1 MPADRFLRGLE
12 TCYKTAVF
20 FSVHEPPSQRTPVI
34 VEVPH
39 AGLSV
44 DAESM
49 ATLIAPTQSLGRDA
63 DLFVDDLY
71 ADAPDV
77 GATLLVSHV
86 SRYVCDLNRAET
98 DVDPLTVEGGAARSA
113 PHGVIWRVTTDNRP
127 ALTRPLPFSEL
138 ERRLVRIYRPYHQT
152 LQALIDQRVAE
163 FGYAILLCGH
173 SMPSRGREGH
183 IDPGRERADVVPG
196 SRGRTTCAESV
207 LRLVDRNAAVHRLSV
222 AHDEPYRGGFSTS
235 HYGRPRDRVHAI
247 QIELARRLYM
257 DEQTLTKKPREFE
270 DLRGFCRRLTAALGE
285 LTLGPAS
292 HT

>member
-1 MPADRFLRGLE
+1 MS
-12 TCYKTAVF
+12 VF
-20 FSVHEPPSQRTPVI
+20 FSVHEPTANRSPVI

-39 AGLSV
+39 AGLCV

-49 ATLIAPTQSLGRDA
+49 ATLIAPAQSLGRDA

-71 ADAPDV
+71 ADAPTV

-86 SRYVCDLNRAET
+86 SRYVCDLNRAES

-127 ALTRPLPFSEL
+127 ALQRPLPFAEL

-152 LQALIDQRVAE
+152 LQALLTQRVSE

-196 SRGRTTCAESV
+196 SRGRTTCADSI
-207 LRLVDRNAAVHRLSV
+207 LRLVDRQAAAFRLSV

-257 DEQTLTKKPREFE
+257 DEQTLTKKAREFNE
-270 DLRGFCRRLTAALGE
+270 LKRFCRTVTEALGA
-285 LTLGPAS
+285 LPPP
-292 HT
+292 

>member
-1 MPADRFLRGLE
+1 V
-12 TCYKTAVF
+12 CYKTQVF
-20 FSVHEPPSQRTPVI
+20 FSVHEPRTHRTPVV

-44 DAESM
+44 DPESM
-49 ATLIAPTQSLGRDA
+49 ATLIAPAQSLGRDA

-71 ADAPDV
+71 AEAPEV

-127 ALTRPLPFSEL
+127 ALARPLPFSEL
-138 ERRLVRIYRPYHQT
+138 ERRLVRIYRPYHQA
-152 LQALIDQRVAE
+152 LQALLAQRVAE

-196 SRGRTTCAESV
+196 SRARTTCAGSI
-207 LRLVDRNAAVHRLSV
+207 LRLVDAQAAEFRLSV

-235 HYGRPRDRVHAI
+235 HYGRPKERVHAI

-257 DEQTLTKKPREFE
+257 DEQALTKKPREFNE
-270 DLRGFCRRLTAALGE
+270 LKKFCRTLTQALGE
-285 LTLGPAS
+285 LSIG
-292 HT
+292 

>member
-1 MPADRFLRGLE
+1 M
-12 TCYKTAVF
+12 F
-20 FSVHEPPSQRTPVI
+20 FSVHEPRTARTPVI

-44 DAESM
+44 DPESM

-71 ADAPDV
+71 VDAPDV

-127 ALTRPLPFSEL
+127 ALLRPLPFSEL

-196 SRGRTTCAESV
+196 SRARTTCAESV
-207 LRLVDRNAAVHRLSV
+207 LRLVDRTSAAFRLSV
-222 AHDEPYRGGFSTS
+222 AHDEPYRGGFSTA

-257 DEQTLTKKPREFE
+257 DEQALTKKPREF
-270 DLRGFCRRLTAALGE
+270 DSLRNFCRTITEALGSLS
-285 LTLGPAS
+285 LTSAS

>member
-1 MPADRFLRGLE
+1 
-12 TCYKTAVF
+12 VF
-20 FSVHEPPSQRTPVI
+20 FSVHEPRSDRTPVI

-49 ATLIAPTQSLGRDA
+49 ATLIAPAQSLGRDA

-71 ADAPDV
+71 EDAPDV

-98 DVDPLTVEGGAARSA
+98 DVDPMTVEGGAARSA

-127 ALTRPLPFSEL
+127 ALARPLPFSEL

-196 SRGRTTCAESV
+196 SRGRTTCAEAV
-207 LRLVDRNAAVHRLSV
+207 LRLVDRNAAAHRLSV

-235 HYGRPRDRVHAI
+235 HYGRPRDSVHAI

-270 DLRGFCRRLTAALGE
+270 ALRGFCRALTAALGE
-285 LTLGPAS
+285 LTLGTTS

>member
-1 MPADRFLRGLE
+1 LQQL
-12 TCYKTAVF
+12 CYKTRVF
-20 FSVHEPPSQRTPVI
+20 FSVHEPRAVRTPVI

-44 DAESM
+44 DPESM

-63 DLFVDDLY
+63 DLFVDELY

-127 ALTRPLPFSEL
+127 ALLRPLPFAEL

-152 LQALIDQRVAE
+152 LQALLAERVAE
-163 FGYAILLCGH
+163 FGFAILLCGH

-196 SRGRTTCAESV
+196 SRGRSTCADSV
-207 LRLVDRNAAVHRLSV
+207 LRLVDRNAAAFRLSV

-257 DEQTLTKKPREFE
+257 DEQALTKKPREFE
-270 DLRGFCRRLTAALGE
+270 NLRTFCRTVTQALGE
-285 LTLGPAS
+285 LVLV
-292 HT
+292 

>member
-1 MPADRFLRGLE
+1 M
-12 TCYKTAVF
+12 F
-20 FSVHEPPSQRTPVI
+20 FSVHEPRARRTPVI

-44 DAESM
+44 DPESM
-49 ATLIAPTQSLGRDA
+49 ATLIAPAQSLGRDA
-63 DLFVDDLY
+63 DLYVDDLY

-98 DVDPLTVEGGAARSA
+98 DADALTVEGGAARSA

-127 ALTRPLPFSEL
+127 AVQRPLPFAEL
-138 ERRLVRIYRPYHQT
+138 ERRLVRIYRPYHRT
-152 LQALIDQRVAE
+152 LQGLIDQRVAE

-196 SRGRTTCAESV
+196 SRGRTTCAEPV
-207 LRLVDRNAAVHRLSV
+207 LRLVDRIAATFRLSV

-257 DEQTLTKKPREFE
+257 DEQQLTKKAREFE
-270 DLRGFCRRLTAALGE
+270 ALKHFCRTVTEALGE
-285 LTLGPAS
+285 LTLGSAS

>member
-1 MPADRFLRGLE
+1 M
-12 TCYKTAVF
+12 
-20 FSVHEPPSQRTPVI
+20 HEPRSARTPVV

-39 AGLSV
+39 AGLSI
-44 DAESM
+44 DPESM
-49 ATLIAPTQSLGRDA
+49 ATLIAPAQSLGRDA

-86 SRYVCDLNRAET
+86 SRYVCDLNRAES
-98 DVDPLTVEGGAARSA
+98 DVDALTVEGGAARSA

-127 ALTRPLPFSEL
+127 ALQRTLPYSEL
-138 ERRLVRIYRPYHQT
+138 ERRITRIYRPYHQT
-152 LQALIDQRVAE
+152 LTALLQQRVQE

-196 SRGRTTCAESV
+196 SRGRTSCAEPV
-207 LRLVDRNAAVHRLSV
+207 LKLVDRIAAEFRFSV
-222 AHDEPYRGGFSTS
+222 AHDEPYRGGFSTT

-257 DEQTLTKKPREFE
+257 DEQALTKKSSDFNN
-270 DLRGFCRRLTAALGE
+270 LRSFCRTVTEALGA
-285 LTLGPAS
+285 LPLGPVSLA
-292 HT
+292 

>member
-1 MPADRFLRGLE
+1 M
-12 TCYKTAVF
+12 F
-20 FSVHEPPSQRTPVI
+20 FSVHEPRVARTPVV

-44 DAESM
+44 DPESM
-49 ATLIAPTQSLGRDA
+49 ATLVAPTHSLGRDA

-98 DVDPLTVEGGAARSA
+98 DVDPLTVEGGTARSA
-113 PHGVIWRVTTDNRP
+113 PHGVIWRVTTENRP
-127 ALTRPLPFSEL
+127 ALMRPLPFSDL
-138 ERRLVRIYRPYHQT
+138 ERRLVRIYRPYHRT
-152 LQALIDQRVAE
+152 LRALLDERVAE

-207 LRLVDRNAAVHRLSV
+207 LRLVDREAAAFHFSV
-222 AHDEPYRGGFSTS
+222 AHDEPYRGGFSTA
-235 HYGRPRDRVHAI
+235 HYGRPRERVHAI

-257 DEQTLTKKPREFE
+257 DELALTKKPRNF
-270 DLRGFCRRLTAALGE
+270 DNLRAFCRSVTEKLGALSP
-285 LTLGPAS
+285 TSAS

>member
-1 MPADRFLRGLE
+1 
-12 TCYKTAVF
+12 VF
-20 FSVHEPPSQRTPVI
+20 FSVHEPRAHRTPVV

-44 DAESM
+44 DPESM
-49 ATLIAPTQSLGRDA
+49 ATLIAPVQALGRDA

-86 SRYVCDLNRAET
+86 SRYVCDLNRAES

-113 PHGVIWRVTTDNRP
+113 PHGVIWRVTTDNRA
-127 ALTRPLPFSEL
+127 ALHRPLPFPEL

-152 LQALIDQRVAE
+152 LQALLTQRVAE

-196 SRGRTTCAESV
+196 SRGRTTCADSV
-207 LRLVDRNAAVHRLSV
+207 LRLVDRECAKHGLSV

-235 HYGRPRDRVHAI
+235 HYGRPRDHVHAI

-257 DEQTLTKKPREFE
+257 DEQALTKKPREFGQ
-270 DLRGFCRRLTAALGE
+270 LKAFCRTVTQALGG
-285 LTLGPAS
+285 LMLPA
-292 HT
+292 

>member
-1 MPADRFLRGLE
+1 M
-12 TCYKTAVF
+12 
-20 FSVHEPPSQRTPVI
+20 HEPRSARTPVV

-39 AGLSV
+39 AGLSI
-44 DAESM
+44 DPESM
-49 ATLIAPTQSLGRDA
+49 ATLIAPAQSIGRDA

-98 DVDPLTVEGGAARSA
+98 DADALTVEGGAARSA

-127 ALTRPLPFSEL
+127 ALQRTLPYSEL
-138 ERRLVRIYRPYHQT
+138 ERRITRIYRPYHQT
-152 LQALIDQRVAE
+152 LAALLEQRVKE

-183 IDPGRERADVVPG
+183 VDPGRERADVVPG
-196 SRGRTTCAESV
+196 SRGRTSCAEPV
-207 LRLVDRNAAVHRLSV
+207 LKLVDRIAAEFRFSV
-222 AHDEPYRGGFSTS
+222 AHDEPYRGGFSTA
-235 HYGRPRDRVHAI
+235 HYGRPRASVHAI

-257 DEQTLTKKPREFE
+257 DEQSLTKKPSDFSN
-270 DLRGFCRRLTAALGE
+270 LRAFCRTVTEALGA
-285 LTLGPAS
+285 LPLAS
-292 HT
+292 VS

>member
-1 MPADRFLRGLE
+1 M
-12 TCYKTAVF
+12 CYKTGVF
-20 FSVHEPPSQRTPVI
+20 FSVHEPRTTRTPVI

-39 AGLSV
+39 AGLQV
-44 DAESM
+44 DPESM

-127 ALTRPLPFSEL
+127 ALSRPLPFAEL

-152 LQALIDQRVAE
+152 LQALLAERVAE

-196 SRGRTTCAESV
+196 SRARTTCAGSI
-207 LRLVDRNAAVHRLSV
+207 LRLIDRQAAEFRLSV

-235 HYGRPRDRVHAI
+235 HYGRPKERVHAI

-257 DEQTLTKKPREFE
+257 DEQALTKKPREFE
-270 DLRGFCRRLTAALGE
+270 NLRKFCRTFTQSLGE
-285 LTLGPAS
+285 LSPT
-292 HT
+292 

>member
-1 MPADRFLRGLE
+1 
-12 TCYKTAVF
+12 VF
-20 FSVHEPPSQRTPVI
+20 FSVHEPRAARTPVI

-44 DAESM
+44 DPQSM
-49 ATLIAPTQSLGRDA
+49 ATLIAPAQSLGRDE

-98 DVDPLTVEGGAARSA
+98 DVDSLTVEGGAARSA

-127 ALTRPLPFSEL
+127 ALSQPLPFAEL
-138 ERRLVRIYRPYHQT
+138 ERRLLRIYRPYHQT
-152 LQALIDQRVAE
+152 LQALLTQRIAE

-196 SRGRTTCAESV
+196 SRGRTTCAGSV
-207 LRLVDRNAAVHRLSV
+207 LRLVDRHAAEFRLSV
-222 AHDEPYRGGFSTS
+222 AHDEHYRGGFSTS
-235 HYGRPRDRVHAI
+235 HYGRPKDRVHAI
-247 QIELARRLYM
+247 KIELARRLYM
-257 DEQTLTKKPREFE
+257 DEQALTKKAREFE
-270 DLRGFCRRLTAALGE
+270 ELKRFCRTLTQALGD
-285 LTLGPAS
+285 LSLS
-292 HT
+292 

>member
-1 MPADRFLRGLE
+1 M
-12 TCYKTAVF
+12 
-20 FSVHEPPSQRTPVI
+20 I

-49 ATLIAPTQSLGRDA
+49 ATLVAPTQSLGRDA

-71 ADAPDV
+71 EDAPDV

-138 ERRLVRIYRPYHQT
+138 ERRLVRIYRPYIRT
-152 LQALIDQRVAE
+152 LQALIDRRVAE

-196 SRGRTTCAESV
+196 SRGRTTCAEAV
-207 LRLVDRNAAVHRLSV
+207 LRLVDKNAAAHRLSV

-235 HYGRPRDRVHAI
+235 HYGRPRNRVHAI

-257 DEQTLTKKPREFE
+257 DEQSLNKKAPGIRNLAWFLPHAHRCLGRA
-270 DLRGFCRRLTAALGE
+270 DAGSSKSHLNSRSPWARFRALN
-285 LTLGPAS
+285 GPQ
-292 HT
+292 

>member
-1 MPADRFLRGLE
+1 M
-12 TCYKTAVF
+12 F
-20 FSVHEPPSQRTPVI
+20 FSVHEPRTTRTPVV

-39 AGLSV
+39 AGLHV
-44 DAESM
+44 DPESM

-98 DVDPLTVEGGAARSA
+98 DVDPLTVEGGSARSA
-113 PHGVIWRVTTDNRP
+113 PHGVVWRVTTDNRP
-127 ALTRPLPFSEL
+127 ALARPLPFAEL

-152 LQALIDQRVAE
+152 LQALLAKRVAE

-196 SRGRTTCAESV
+196 SRARTTCASSI
-207 LRLVDRNAAVHRLSV
+207 LRLVDRQAAEFRLSV

-235 HYGRPRDRVHAI
+235 HYGRPKDRVHAI

-257 DEQTLTKKPREFE
+257 DEQALTKKPSEFE
-270 DLRGFCRRLTAALGE
+270 VLKNFCRTLTQALGE
-285 LTLGPAS
+285 LSPL
-292 HT
+292 

>member
-1 MPADRFLRGLE
+1 MS
-12 TCYKTAVF
+12 VF
-20 FSVHEPPSQRTPVI
+20 FSVHEPRAVRTPVI

-49 ATLIAPTQSLGRDA
+49 ATLIAPAQSLGRDA

-127 ALTRPLPFSEL
+127 ALQRPLPFAEL

-152 LQALIDQRVAE
+152 LQALIAKRVAE

-196 SRGRTTCAESV
+196 SRGRTTCAEAI
-207 LRLVDRNAAVHRLSV
+207 LRLVDKNAAAFHFSV
-222 AHDEPYRGGFSTS
+222 AHDEPYRGGFSTA
-235 HYGRPRDRVHAI
+235 HYGRPRARVHAV

-257 DEQTLTKKPREFE
+257 DELALTKKTHEFNN
-270 DLRGFCRRLTAALGE
+270 LKSFCGALTEALGG
-285 LTLGPAS
+285 LVMT
-292 HT
+292 

>member
-1 MPADRFLRGLE
+1 M
-12 TCYKTAVF
+12 
-20 FSVHEPPSQRTPVI
+20 I

-44 DAESM
+44 DPESM
-49 ATLIAPTQSLGRDA
+49 ATLIAPAQSLGRDA

-86 SRYVCDLNRAET
+86 SRYVCDLNRAES
-98 DVDPLTVEGGAARSA
+98 DADPLTVEGGSARSA
-113 PHGVIWRVTTDNRP
+113 PHGVIWRVTTDNRA
-127 ALTRPLPFSEL
+127 ALLRPLPFAEL
-138 ERRLVRIYRPYHQT
+138 ERRLQRIYRPYHQA
-152 LQALIDQRVAE
+152 LQALIEGRVAE

-183 IDPGRERADVVPG
+183 VDPGRERADVVPG
-196 SRGRTTCAESV
+196 SRGRTTCAESI
-207 LRLVDRNAAVHRLSV
+207 LRLVDRTAADFRLSV

-235 HYGRPRDRVHAI
+235 HYGRPRERVHAI

-257 DEQTLTKKPREFE
+257 DEQALTKKSREFDE
-270 DLRGFCRRLTAALGE
+270 LRSFCRATTEALGALSTAALRQ
-285 LTLGPAS
+285 P
-292 HT
+292 

>member
-1 MPADRFLRGLE
+1 
-12 TCYKTAVF
+12 VF
-20 FSVHEPPSQRTPVI
+20 FSVHEPRTTRTPVI

-39 AGLSV
+39 AGLGI

-49 ATLIAPTQSLGRDA
+49 ATLVAPAQSIGRDA

-77 GATLLVSHV
+77 GATLLVSHI

-98 DVDPLTVEGGAARSA
+98 DVDPLTVEGGTARSA

-127 ALTRPLPFSEL
+127 ALLRPLPFAEL

-152 LQALIDQRVAE
+152 LTALLDQRVQE

-196 SRGRTTCAESV
+196 SRGRTTCADSV
-207 LRLVDRNAAVHRLSV
+207 LRLVDRNAALFRFSV
-222 AHDEPYRGGFSTS
+222 AHDEPYRGGFSTT
-235 HYGRPRDRVHAI
+235 HYGRPRAHVHAV

-257 DEQTLTKKPREFE
+257 DEQALTKKPREFQS
-270 DLRGFCRRLTAALGE
+270 LKGFCRTVTQALGG
-285 LTLGPAS
+285 LSLGS
-292 HT
+292 SS

>member
-1 MPADRFLRGLE
+1 M
-12 TCYKTAVF
+12 CYKSRVF
-20 FSVHEPPSQRTPVI
+20 HSVHEPRAHRTPVI

-39 AGLSV
+39 AGLMV
-44 DAESM
+44 DPESM

-98 DVDPLTVEGGAARSA
+98 DVDPLTVEGGGSRSA
-113 PHGVIWRVTTDNRP
+113 PHGVVWRVTTDNRP
-127 ALTRPLPFSEL
+127 ALARPLPFAEL
-138 ERRLVRIYRPYHQT
+138 ERRLVRIYRPYHQA
-152 LQALIDQRVAE
+152 LQGLIEQRVAE

-183 IDPGRERADVVPG
+183 VDPGRERADVVPG
-196 SRGRTTCAESV
+196 SRGRSTCADSV
-207 LRLVDRNAAVHRLSV
+207 LRLVDRTAAAFHLSV
-222 AHDEPYRGGFSTS
+222 AHDEPYRGGFSTA
-235 HYGRPRDRVHAI
+235 HYGRPKARVHAI

-257 DEQTLTKKPREFE
+257 DELALTKKTHKFK
-270 DLRGFCRRLTAALGE
+270 DLQRFCRTLTEALGA
-285 LTLGPAS
+285 LTLSGTS

>member
-1 MPADRFLRGLE
+1 M
-12 TCYKTAVF
+12 F
-20 FSVHEPPSQRTPVI
+20 FSVHEPRVRRTPVI

-44 DAESM
+44 DPESM
-49 ATLIAPTQSLGRDA
+49 ATLLAPVQSLGRDA

-98 DVDPLTVEGGAARSA
+98 DADPLTVEGGAARSA

-127 ALTRPLPFSEL
+127 ALSRPLPFAEL
-138 ERRLVRIYRPYHQT
+138 ERRLQRIYRPYHQA
-152 LQALIDQRVAE
+152 LQALLDQRVTE
-163 FGYAILLCGH
+163 FGYAILLCAH

-196 SRGRTTCAESV
+196 SRGRSTCADPV
-207 LRLVDRNAAVHRLSV
+207 LRLIDRTAKSFGLSV

-235 HYGRPRDRVHAI
+235 HYGRPRERVHAI

-257 DEQTLTKKPREFE
+257 DEQTLVKKPREFE
-270 DLRGFCRRLTAALGE
+270 DLKKFCRTFTEALGALSLAAL
-285 LTLGPAS
+285 S
-292 HT
+292 HP